1 MLPADLPLD
10 DLLAHL
16 ELLRRER
23 GSLAVITGTGMELVA
38 FAVGLDP
45 ARRRVVVNIPDLPPR
60 VLGVGDAV
68 RLALPLGGQRWE
80 GPSRIEL
87 QPSRTQF
94 ALRLPGAISRHDR
107 RHAPRIAVS
116 PDSGLRALVQLSSQG
131 PTLTGPLINLSAGGF
146 RFQVERAMDL
156 EGHVRLDPKALGLEP
171 GHPLHGVE
179 LTGLRADPLEA
190 AGMLREVDEGPRGL
204 CLNVQFRGLLRA
216 DRSELQAWAEARWT
230 EPGLPERPTLSVMA
244 TPEPLLL
251 FMPTSPARDALLAL
265 LEQAGQTPVRVVEE
279 LADLRTLAQLGA
291 LRGAVLAAEPALN
304 RSACG
309 ILRTLRGSRP
319 WRLLA
324 LAPAPEGALEL
335 ATPLRSADLLKA
347 LGNA

>member
-1 MLPADLPLD
+1 MQPADLPLD

-16 ELLRRER
+16 ELLRREH
-23 GSLAVITGTGMELVA
+23 GSLAVISGSGMELGA
-38 FAVGLDP
+38 FVVGLDP
-45 ARRRVVVNIPDLPPR
+45 ARRRVVVELPDLPPR

-116 PDSGLRALVQLSSQG
+116 PESGLRALVQLRSQG
-131 PTLTGPLINLSAGGF
+131 PTLTGPLVNLSAGGF
-146 RFQVERAMDL
+146 RFQVERALDL
-156 EGHVRLDPKALGLEP
+156 EAHLRLDPKALGLEP
-171 GHPLHGVE
+171 GRSLHAVE
-179 LTGLRADPLEA
+179 ITGLRADPVEA
-190 AGMLREVDEGPRGL
+190 TGVVREVEEGPRGL

-230 EPGLPERPTLSVMA
+230 EPGLPERPSL
-244 TPEPLLL
+244 PEAASPEALLL
-251 FMPTSPARDALLAL
+251 FMPASPAREALVSL
-265 LEQAGQTPVRVVEE
+265 LDQAGQAPVRVVEE

-291 LRGAVLAAEPALN
+291 LRGAVLAAEPTLN
-304 RSACG
+304 RSACA
-309 ILRTLRGSRP
+309 ILRTLRGSRS

-324 LAPAPEGALEL
+324 LAPAPEGAQEL
-335 ATPLRSADLLKA
+335 STPLRSAELLKA
-347 LGNA
+347 LANA